1 MIMDIHAIGL
11 LVSLTLII
19 LSICILVM
27 IYTRS
32 KKPFVPGIYRVRY
45 KRVGQVFFRSFKN
58 VKGDGILFG
67 LSQDGLVPARYFI
80 LSDDTRIEMPVSQYV
95 FVFGPDRLK
104 AIEEDFKRQGAP
116 R

>member
-1 MIMDIHAIGL
+1 MDIYAIGL
-11 LVSLTLII
+11 LVSLILMI
-19 LSICILVM
+19 LSVCILGIVY
-27 IYTRS
+27 IRS
-32 KKPFVPGIYRVRY
+32 KNPFVPGIYRVRY
-45 KRVGQVFFRSFKN
+45 KRAGQMFFRSFKN

-67 LSQDGLVPARYFI
+67 SRQDGLVPARYFI
-80 LSDDTRIEMPVSQYV
+80 LSDNTRIEMPVTQYV